1 MSANKTRLHVVT
13 PVVTTND
20 QGERI
25 STILIDGVEVRELW
39 FYEIEHHAK
48 GVAKVTVEFLAEIG

>member
-1 MSANKTRLHVVT
+1 MDAKKSKLHVVT

-25 STILIDGVEVRELW
+25 STILIDGVEVRELM

-48 GVAKVTVEFLAEIG
+48 GVAKVTVEFLAEVG